1 MHINWTCFGKRKGE
15 RKERKKGK
23 QASGWARLPDN
34 SKKKK
39 EKMKLKNLVKCPL
52 KPNKIYATTVAE
64 NSKTQM

>member
-34 SKKKK
+34 SKKKERENEI
-39 EKMKLKNLVKCPL
+39 EKSCKMP
-52 KPNKIYATTVAE
+52 P
-64 NSKTQM
+64 KT